1 MKKSMLAIELFCVP
15 TTEILEEVKNR
26 QITGKRIE
34 FTHYSG
40 KELLEYLLDWRRT
53 HLATL

>member
-1 MKKSMLAIELFCVP
+1 MLTIELFCVP